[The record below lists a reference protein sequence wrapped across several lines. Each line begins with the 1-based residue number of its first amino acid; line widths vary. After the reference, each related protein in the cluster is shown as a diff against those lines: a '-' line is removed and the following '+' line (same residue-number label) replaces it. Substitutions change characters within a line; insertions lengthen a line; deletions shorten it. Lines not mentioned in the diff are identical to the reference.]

1 MPRVAGSAGR
11 QQLGSGRGAHS
22 SLLHVEGGGQRG
34 PSPRAW
40 LGLGLGFGFGFGLAF
55 GFGFGLGLGLGLGP
69 SSRAERSLE
78 PRRQQHRLG

>member
-55 GFGFGLGLGLGLGP
+55 GFGFGLGLGLGL
-69 SSRAERSLE
+69 AVKTE
-78 PRRQQHRLG
+78 